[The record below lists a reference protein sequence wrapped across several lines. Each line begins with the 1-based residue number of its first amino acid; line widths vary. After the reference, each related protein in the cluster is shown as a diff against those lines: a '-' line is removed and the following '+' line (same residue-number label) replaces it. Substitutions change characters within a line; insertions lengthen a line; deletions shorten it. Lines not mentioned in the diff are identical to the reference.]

1 MRSSNCAFRTI
12 AAISACT
19 RTRKRSLR
27 ALAEPHASR
36 ASPGQKPRLTKNGH
50 AMPHEPITGAAMYIS
65 AASRPQASR

>member
-12 AAISACT
+12 AAIFAC
-19 RTRKRSLR
+19 TRKRSLR